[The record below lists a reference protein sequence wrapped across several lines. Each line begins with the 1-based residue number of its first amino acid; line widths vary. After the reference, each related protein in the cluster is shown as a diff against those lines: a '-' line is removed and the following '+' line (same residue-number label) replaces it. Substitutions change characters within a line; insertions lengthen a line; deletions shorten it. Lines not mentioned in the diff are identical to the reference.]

1 MHGTGAHRAQVRSGH
16 RCAHGTGVHT
26 AQVSARHRCAHGT
39 GVCTAQ
45 VLTSTGAEHGLSE
58 RSPAELLKSS
68 MSGFFFMD
76 ISFHLRLKILFPQKM
91 GDQDIHHK
99 SHFPKEE
106 VGLLGRAL
114 STPSALSETA
124 RLFRGGGPAG
134 ACPVADDIKRLFVCV
149 FAFCPFSLMKC
160 VFKFCLFF

>member
-1 MHGTGAHRAQVRSGH
+1 
-16 RCAHGTGVHT
+16 
-26 AQVSARHRCAHGT
+26 
-39 GVCTAQ
+39 
-45 VLTSTGAEHGLSE
+45 
-58 RSPAELLKSS
+58 
-68 MSGFFFMD
+68 
-76 ISFHLRLKILFPQKM
+76 M

-134 ACPVADDIKRLFVCV
+134 ACPVADDIKRLFVCS
-149 FAFCPFSLMKC
+149 FAFCPFSLTKR
-160 VFKFCLFF
+160 VFKFCPFF